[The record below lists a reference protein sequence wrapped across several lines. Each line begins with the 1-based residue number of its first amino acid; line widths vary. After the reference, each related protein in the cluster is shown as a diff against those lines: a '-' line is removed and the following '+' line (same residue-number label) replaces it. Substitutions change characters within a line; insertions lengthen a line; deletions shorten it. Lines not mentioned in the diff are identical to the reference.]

1 MFRDPRGIGVVR
13 AKYPLPVGQ
22 CLLEQGKRI
31 GGPTGLPVGE
41 RELFGDPQGAGV
53 VRAEYSLVVGQGL
66 VVQRGRLGAAA
77 GSGISGS
84 YTPQLRPKSR
94 DLRTRPGLSSHV

>member
-1 MFRDPRGIGVVR
+1 
-13 AKYPLPVGQ
+13 
-22 CLLEQGKRI
+22 
-31 GGPTGLPVGE
+31 
-41 RELFGDPQGAGV
+41 V

-84 YTPQLRPKSR
+84 YTPQL
-94 DLRTRPGLSSHV
+94 